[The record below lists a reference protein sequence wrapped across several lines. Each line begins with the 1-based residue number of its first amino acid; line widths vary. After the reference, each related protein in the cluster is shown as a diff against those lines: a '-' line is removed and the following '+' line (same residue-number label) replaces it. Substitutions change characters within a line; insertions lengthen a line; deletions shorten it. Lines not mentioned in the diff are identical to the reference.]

1 MNIVLNK
8 LPHNMIL
15 LTGVTGKT
23 GKVIA
28 EIMQD
33 KSFPVRALV
42 RNINKATFLKETKI
56 ELVEGSFEDANSIK
70 TALNGVKKAFLLP
83 ANSENQLKHE
93 MQFIDL
99 AKEEGVEHI
108 VKLSVLGADATSD
121 NHILK
126 WHGLAEK
133 YLEDSGIIYT
143 HLQPNFFMQNFIMN
157 SSLTIRDENAFYL
170 PMKNGRCGLVD
181 ARDIA
186 SVAVEALI
194 TGGHENKTYQ
204 ITGPESLDF
213 STMAERFSRILDKQV
228 DYVYISPESFK
239 EELLEYGIPEILS
252 EAVKDL
258 YVKLSKEKLDIV
270 TDHVFE
276 ITNKNPISFDKF
288 VSDHKH
294 LFTDQ

>member
-1 MNIVLNK
+1 
-8 LPHNMIL
+8 MIL

-23 GKVIA
+23 GKVVA

-42 RNINKATFLKETKI
+42 RNINKATFLKETNI
-56 ELVEGSFEDANSIK
+56 ELFEGSFEDANSIK

-83 ANSENQLKHE
+83 ANSENQLKQE
-93 MQFIDL
+93 IQFIDL
-99 AKEEGVEHI
+99 AKDEGVEHI
-108 VKLSVLGADATSD
+108 VKLSALGADANSD
-121 NHILK
+121 NNILK

-143 HLQPNFFMQNFIMN
+143 RLQPNFFMQNFIMN
-157 SSLTIRDENAFYL
+157 SSQTIRDENAFYL

-186 SVAVEALI
+186 SVAVETLI

-213 STMAERFSRILDKQV
+213 STMAERFSRILDKQI
-228 DYVYISPESFK
+228 VYTDISPESFK
-239 EELLEYGIPEILS
+239 EELLEYGVPEILS

-258 YVKLSKEKLDIV
+258 YVKLSKGKLDIV

-294 LFTDQ
+294 LFTN